1 MMIKEELR
9 NQTASPHQ
17 QLEKLVVARLKSIR
31 SNAEYADLLKI
42 FYSYFKNLEE
52 AIAPYI
58 TANILAD
65 YPERRHAVSLAEDIV
80 DLGGDL
86 NELPEVHV
94 PNIDSTAKA
103 LGALYVMEG
112 SVMGGMVIVQM
123 LAKYGIIEGVSFFSG
138 YGSETSQKWNV
149 FIDVLR
155 ANISEEHAADAI
167 YAARETFARFADA
180 FQI

>member
-1 MMIKEELR
+1 MMIQEELR
-9 NQTASPHQ
+9 KQTALQHQ

-42 FYSYFKNLEE
+42 FYSYFKKLED

-58 TANILAD
+58 TREILPD

-103 LGALYVMEG
+103 MGALYIMEG
-112 SVMGGMVIVQM
+112 SVMG
-123 LAKYGIIEGVSFFSG
+123 
-138 YGSETSQKWNV
+138 
-149 FIDVLR
+149 
-155 ANISEEHAADAI
+155 
-167 YAARETFARFADA
+167 
-180 FQI
+180 

>member
-1 MMIKEELR
+1 MIHEELR

-31 SNAEYADLLKI
+31 SNAEYADMLKI

-52 AIAPYI
+52 VLTPYI
-58 TANILAD
+58 TTDVLPD

-94 PNIDSTAKA
+94 PTIDSTAKA

-112 SVMGGMVIVQM
+112 SVMGGRVIVQM
-123 LAKYGIIEGVSFFSG
+123 LAKPGITQGISFFLG
-138 YGSETSQKWNV
+138 YGPETGQKWNV
-149 FIDVLR
+149 FIDALR
-155 ANISEEHAADAI
+155 ANISEEYAADAI

>member
-1 MMIKEELR
+1 MIHEELR
-9 NQTASPHQ
+9 RQTASPHQ

-52 AIAPYI
+52 VLAPYI
-58 TANILAD
+58 TIDVLPD
-65 YPERRHAVSLAEDIV
+65 YPERRHAESLAEDIIG
-80 DLGGDL
+80 LGGDL

-94 PNIDSTAKA
+94 PTIDSTAKA

-112 SVMGGMVIVQM
+112 SVMGGAVIVQM
-123 LAKYGIIEGVSFFSG
+123 LAKYGITEGVLFFSG
-138 YGSETSQKWNV
+138 YGSETGQKWNA
-149 FIDVLR
+149 FIDALR
-155 ANISEEHAADAI
+155 ANISEEHAAEAI

>member
-1 MMIKEELR
+1 MMIQEELR

-17 QLEKLVVARLKSIR
+17 QLEKLVVARLKPIR

-58 TANILAD
+58 TKNILAD

-80 DLGGDL
+80 ELGGDL
-86 NELPEVHV
+86 NDLTEVPV
-94 PNIDSTAKA
+94 PFIDSTAKA

-112 SVMGGMVIVQM
+112 SVMGGMVIVRM
-123 LAKYGIIEGVSFFSG
+123 LAKYGITEGVSFFSG
-138 YGSETSQKWNV
+138 YGSETGQKWNA
-149 FIDVLR
+149 FIDALG

-167 YAARETFARFADA
+167 YAARDTFARFADA